1 VLLALWVARDYLVSA
16 GLGRRHRHRRV
27 GRQEFSR
34 DRTMMANASGLTRRT
49 ALSAALG
56 SAAGAVAAARGARA
70 QDHFPSR
77 PVTIIVPWAPGG
89 STDILAR
96 VVAEPLRQSMGQPF
110 VVENRSGA
118 SGNIGS
124 SVVARAVPDGY
135 TLLFGSMSTHAM
147 NGALFSTMP
156 FDGVDDF
163 SPISLLAFVLNTMVV
178 HPSVPANNV
187 AEFIAHARANP
198 GKITYA
204 SAGAGSTNHLCAAMF
219 ARMAG
224 IDKVHVPY
232 RGGAPAVLA
241 TVAGQTQLLF
251 SAGTQTLGHV
261 QGGRLRLL
269 GVTEARR
276 SRLMPDVPTVAET
289 LPGYEMAVWYGAL
302 GPKDMPRDLLVRLNA
317 EINRALMLPEV
328 RDKMADI
335 GVEVVNET
343 PDAFA
348 GRLRADAAK
357 WGKVIRELGITM
369 ADA

>member
-1 VLLALWVARDYLVSA
+1 
-16 GLGRRHRHRRV
+16 
-27 GRQEFSR
+27 
-34 DRTMMANASGLTRRT
+34 
-49 ALSAALG
+49 
-56 SAAGAVAAARGARA
+56 
-70 QDHFPSR
+70 
-77 PVTIIVPWAPGG
+77 
-89 STDILAR
+89 
-96 VVAEPLRQSMGQPF
+96 
-110 VVENRSGA
+110 
-118 SGNIGS
+118 
-124 SVVARAVPDGY
+124 
-135 TLLFGSMSTHAM
+135 
-147 NGALFSTMP
+147 
-156 FDGVDDF
+156 VDDF

-224 IDKVHVPY
+224 IDMVHVPY
-232 RGGAPAVLA
+232 RGGAPAVLD

-261 QGGRLRLL
+261 QAGRLKLL

-302 GPKDMPRDLLVRLNA
+302 GPKGMPRDLVVRLNA

-328 RDKMADI
+328 RDKMASI

-343 PDAFA
+343 PDTFA
-348 GRLRADAAK
+348 ATLRADAAK

-369 ADA
+369 SDA